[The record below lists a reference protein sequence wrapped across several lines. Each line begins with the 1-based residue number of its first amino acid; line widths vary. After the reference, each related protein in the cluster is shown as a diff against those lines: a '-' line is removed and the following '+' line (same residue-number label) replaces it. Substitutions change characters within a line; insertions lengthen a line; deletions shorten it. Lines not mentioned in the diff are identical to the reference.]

1 MDVICV
7 TNKKI
12 AEENSLDFYALI
24 ERIARERPKKIILR
38 EKYLS
43 EEEYEIVA
51 EKCIEACRKHDIDFV
66 VNKFIKTAIN
76 LNIKSVHLS
85 FKDFFER
92 KNELSFFE
100 RIGVSVHSA
109 EEAASAEKNGACY
122 VIAGHIFKTD
132 CKKGVLPRGIKFL
145 EDVLN
150 SVTIPVY
157 AIGGITAL
165 NVSEVR
171 KTSASGVC
179 LMSSLMKSENPFN
192 ILESIKNSV

>member
-66 VNKFIKTAIN
+66 VNK
-76 LNIKSVHLS
+76 LDRKSV
-85 FKDFFER
+85 
-92 KNELSFFE
+92 
-100 RIGVSVHSA
+100 V
-109 EEAASAEKNGACY
+109 
-122 VIAGHIFKTD
+122 
-132 CKKGVLPRGIKFL
+132 
-145 EDVLN
+145 
-150 SVTIPVY
+150 
-157 AIGGITAL
+157 
-165 NVSEVR
+165 
-171 KTSASGVC
+171 
-179 LMSSLMKSENPFN
+179 
-192 ILESIKNSV
+192 